1 MNEEPPSKSA
11 RLITL
16 WLSLLAFLIGIITN
30 IATSVLPALIQPYL
44 WLSWLILGLLII
56 LYLGISWTTTDT
68 NSGFSYKSKSL
79 GQKAIN
85 SAQWETLRNRIGEK
99 KLLGLRVKDIKNIT
113 RIATNR
119 ISEISLSSL
128 KSIILAV
135 NYIDI
140 EIQIALHR
148 TKVAERI
155 QKIEMITNIYSDAI
169 KFVEAEEKAGRLSHQ
184 DSVQA
189 IETLQTDFYTAMDKS
204 ISESAK

>member
-30 IATSVLPALIQPYL
+30 IATSVLPTLIQQYL

-56 LYLGISWTTTDT
+56 LYLVISWTTTDT

-85 SAQWETLRNRIGEK
+85 SAQRETLRNRIGEK
-99 KLLGLRVKDIKNIT
+99 KLLDLRIKDIT
-113 RIATNR
+113 RIVTHR
-119 ISEISLSSL
+119 IPEISLSSL

-148 TKVAERI
+148 TKVEEGI
-155 QKIEMITNIYSDAI
+155 QKIEMIAKVYSDAI

-204 ISESAK
+204 IPESTK